1 MALSAGVVTGGG
13 AKLSGPLSRWRLL
26 NAPDADEGSRGVL
39 GGGAMGSDDGGA
51 WVGATV
57 RW

>member
-1 MALSAGVVTGGG
+1 MALSAGIVTGWHK
-13 AKLSGPLSRWRLL
+13 ASGLLIQWRLL
-26 NAPDADEGSRGVL
+26 NATNADEGSRGVL

-51 WVGATV
+51 WVGVTV